1 MSRIGRL
8 PVAIPAGVE
17 VSVAAGNVVTAK
29 GPKGTLERALPTEME
44 IKVEDGHVVVTRPND
59 LKKMKALHGLTRSL
73 IHNMVV
79 GVSEGYTKELEVN
92 GVGYRAQ
99 KQGKKLVLSLGYSH
113 HGLTRSLIHNMVV
126 GVSEGYTK
134 ELEVNGVGYRAQKQG
149 KKLVL
154 SLGYSHPVEMEDPE
168 GIESKVDG
176 NKIIVSGISKE
187 KVGQFAAEIRDKR
200 RPEPYKGKGI
210 KYADEVIRRKVGKTG
225 KK

>member
-8 PVAIPAGVE
+8 PVVVPSGVTVE
-17 VSVAAGNVVTAK
+17 VKENNYVVVK
-29 GPKGTLERALPTEME
+29 GSKGTLERNLPVEMD

-59 LKKMKALHGLTRSL
+59 LKKMKALHGLTRTL

-79 GVSEGYTKELEVN
+79 GVSEGYEKV
-92 GVGYRAQ
+92 
-99 KQGKKLVLSLGYSH
+99 
-113 HGLTRSLIHNMVV
+113 
-126 GVSEGYTK
+126 
-134 ELEVNGVGYRAQKQG
+134 LEVNGVGYRAQKQG

-168 GIESKVDG
+168 GLETTVDG
-176 NKIIVSGISKE
+176 NKITVKGISKE
-187 KVGQFAAEIRDKR
+187 KVGQYAAEIREKR